1 MTPGTKTSEYKTA
14 WWTSTLIF
22 AIAILGPV
30 LEGIALQ
37 YGIVIDINASMAT
50 AGLAGTAGSYT
61 ISRGIV
67 KARASKAEAGEK
79 TASDLLNQML
89 DK

>member
-1 MTPGTKTSEYKTA
+1 MTPGLKTSEYKTA

-22 AIAILGPV
+22 AIAILGPL

-37 YGIVIDINASMAT
+37 YGIVIEINASMAT

-61 ISRGIV
+61 ISRGIAKAGAV
-67 KARASKAEAGEK
+67 KAGAKEK